1 VLLTAEG
8 AVLLLIDLQQRLV
21 PAIHDNET
29 VVARA
34 VRLAEAARLLDIPV
48 YATEQY
54 PAGLGPTVA
63 PLAAYPQAVLSKT
76 TFSAADAPGFSALLP
91 LGDGEI
97 VVAGCEAH
105 VCVLQ
110 TVLGLVG
117 SGRHVI
123 VAADAIGS
131 RDPADAAAAIARA
144 RQHGAEIVTSEMVL
158 FEWLRDARHPK
169 FRDVQKLLKLG
180 IATGEG
186 DNRVGSRVAERDA
199 GPMPWIAP
207 TVVRHDTPAVAG
219 ERQMLEAWLE
229 FHRQTLLIKCSG
241 LTADQL
247 RQRTAPPSSL
257 SLLGLVRHMTD
268 VERGWFRRRVAG
280 EDVDFLY
287 SSEADPD
294 GEFDH
299 VDEADAEQD
308 LAAYLREIE
317 LARQAAAGRNLDETF
332 FNSRRNTDM
341 CLRWVYVHMIE
352 EYARHN
358 GHADLLRER
367 IDGATGY

>member
-1 VLLTAEG
+1 M
-8 AVLLLIDLQQRLV
+8 LLLIDLQQRLV
-21 PAIHDNET
+21 PVIHDNET

-76 TFSAADAPGFSALLP
+76 TFSAADAPGFSALLS
-91 LGDGEI
+91 GAGEI

-117 SGRHVI
+117 SGRRVL

-158 FEWLRDARHPK
+158 FEWLRDSRHPR
-169 FRDVQKLLKLG
+169 FREVQKLLKLG
-180 IATGEG
+180 SATGEG

-199 GPMPWIAP
+199 
-207 TVVRHDTPAVAG
+207 
-219 ERQMLEAWLE
+219 
-229 FHRQTLLIKCSG
+229 
-241 LTADQL
+241 
-247 RQRTAPPSSL
+247 
-257 SLLGLVRHMTD
+257 
-268 VERGWFRRRVAG
+268 
-280 EDVDFLY
+280 
-287 SSEADPD
+287 
-294 GEFDH
+294 
-299 VDEADAEQD
+299 
-308 LAAYLREIE
+308 
-317 LARQAAAGRNLDETF
+317 
-332 FNSRRNTDM
+332 
-341 CLRWVYVHMIE
+341 
-352 EYARHN
+352 
-358 GHADLLRER
+358 
-367 IDGATGY
+367 